1 MKIEIVEITSIIVAS
16 GLSNK
21 PEWNQRVDYI
31 GALLAAGAIQNYT
44 GWWEYPASLFD
55 EEYFGAEHA
64 CTQFGIKPIVENVT
78 GYFLVNSDVAH
89 DLAVHGQ
96 NVQEDF
102 DNGLAV
108 WCRAEQGPIE
118 ESSVLQN
125 LGFEP
130 LNLFE

>member
-1 MKIEIVEITSIIVAS
+1 MKIEIVDISSIIVAS

-31 GALLAAGAIQNYT
+31 GALLAAGAVLYYPG
-44 GWWEYPASLFD
+44 GWRHPAGLTD
-55 EEYFGAEHA
+55 EEYYEDGQA

-96 NVQEDF
+96 NVQEDY
-102 DNGLAV
+102 DDGLAV
-108 WCRAEQGPIE
+108 WCRSEPGPIE
-118 ESSVLQN
+118 ESSVLHE

-130 LNLFE
+130 LNPFE